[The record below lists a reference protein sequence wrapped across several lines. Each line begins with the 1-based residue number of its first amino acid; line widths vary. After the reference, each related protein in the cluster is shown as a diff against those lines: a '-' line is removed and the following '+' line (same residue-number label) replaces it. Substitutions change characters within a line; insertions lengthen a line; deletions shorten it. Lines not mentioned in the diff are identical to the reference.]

1 MLRERGRAG
10 AGAGALPRGPFPA
23 PAAGCATWMRAAARA
38 REGRDGG
45 YRVEVEHRSHQRQ
58 QEGNSEDREVQ
69 HGASAREPR
78 LSSALRCS
86 VPAWRH
92 PRDRGVGRGAR
103 GTCERIGRPGV
114 AWVAGGVAWVA
125 GGVPWSP
132 LRSGGEKQRDPRR
145 DSGGFDSEHA
155 HDSQTELLKK
165 EGPRLLEN
173 VRNYRPNQVFSKWV

>member
-1 MLRERGRAG
+1 M
-10 AGAGALPRGPFPA
+10 
-23 PAAGCATWMRAAARA
+23 
-38 REGRDGG
+38 
-45 YRVEVEHRSHQRQ
+45 
-58 QEGNSEDREVQ
+58 
-69 HGASAREPR
+69 
-78 LSSALRCS
+78 
-86 VPAWRH
+86 
-92 PRDRGVGRGAR
+92 GRGAR
-103 GTCERIGRPGV
+103 GTCERIGRPGVAWVAGGV